1 MGLGI
6 MKRLLDGLRGT
17 AAGLPDKR
25 NASNGRKYGTADFIL
40 SAFAVFYFQHP
51 SLLDFQEAL
60 KNRRKRG

>member
-1 MGLGI
+1 MGRDI
-6 MKRLLDGLRGT
+6 TKRLLDGLWGM

-25 NASNGRKYGTADFIL
+25 EASNGWKYGIADFIL

-60 KNRRKRG
+60 KCQVLK